1 MARHF
6 LSHHEFTEETLHH
19 HVNSTL
25 VSTAVKSVAPDKSRK
40 LCRLTYFGCD
50 LSLRYQTDPEPTR
63 SGWILVCTRDTQTWG
78 EKAMVQPRAQTETMQ
93 QKVYQELRHS
103 LMVGA
108 FVPGQPV
115 SLRKLSES
123 LQTSLMP
130 VREAVNLLIAE
141 RAFEMMPNRKVVI
154 PDMSEKK
161 LSELMYWRKVLEGKA
176 AEQACKQV
184 TQALI
189 KKVVKINDELT
200 KAVEA
205 DDFHL
210 TLIKNQEFHF
220 AIYEAAD
227 NSILLPMIE
236 SLWLQGGPSIYFS
249 LVSPNVLW
257 NGQFHLQAVDAL
269 KAKDPQ
275 ALREAIEN
283 DIQVTAEFL
292 LKSHMLRRVKP
303 RPIS

>member
-1 MARHF
+1 MMA
-6 LSHHEFTEETLHH
+6 
-19 HVNSTL
+19 
-25 VSTAVKSVAPDKSRK
+25 
-40 LCRLTYFGCD
+40 
-50 LSLRYQTDPEPTR
+50 
-63 SGWILVCTRDTQTWG
+63 
-78 EKAMVQPRAQTETMQ
+78 QPRAQNETMQ

-108 FVPGQPV
+108 FIPGQPV

-130 VREAVNLLIAE
+130 VREAVNRLIAE
-141 RAFEMMPNRKVVI
+141 RAFEMLPNRKVVI
-154 PDMSEKK
+154 PEMSSKK

-176 AEQACKQV
+176 AEQACEQV
-184 TQALI
+184 TPALI
-189 KKVVKINDELT
+189 KKVGKLNDALL

-220 AIYEAAD
+220 AIYTAAD
-227 NSILLPMIE
+227 NSILMPMIE

-257 NGQFHLQAVDAL
+257 NGQFHQQAIEALQSNSPRD
-269 KAKDPQ
+269 
-275 ALREAIEN
+275 LRQAIEN